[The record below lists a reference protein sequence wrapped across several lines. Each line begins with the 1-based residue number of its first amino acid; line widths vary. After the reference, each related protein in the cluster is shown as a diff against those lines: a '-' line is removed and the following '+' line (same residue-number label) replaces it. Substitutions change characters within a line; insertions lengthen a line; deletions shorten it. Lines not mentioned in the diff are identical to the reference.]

1 MWLLAPAGCGPRL
14 FEDVC
19 QICLLAQTGELP
31 PQGIFSTLV
40 LSGKGYLSDFCVSW
54 RTGGWFDIVGVNNL
68 TWEGTRKSR

>member
-1 MWLLAPAGCGPRL
+1 MSDLSPGS
-14 FEDVC
+14 
-19 QICLLAQTGELP
+19 